1 MAGGAGE
8 GLRVPGP
15 LPYPGRFRAARRFA
29 RGAGARRVGEEEA
42 LLLGALERQAER
54 GPARAAGEPPPG
66 AWDLAGRARA
76 LERAAPTWWEELC
89 IEEARA
95 ATAARGGSSAP

>member
-1 MAGGAGE
+1 M
-8 GLRVPGP
+8 
-15 LPYPGRFRAARRFA
+15 
-29 RGAGARRVGEEEA
+29 GEEEA

-76 LERAAPTWWEELC
+76 QAWAELGDLDQAEAMRLYVRALERAAPTWWEELC
-89 IEEARA
+89 MEEARA
-95 ATAARGGSSAP
+95 AAAAEGGRIGPRRVHGNADLCPAP